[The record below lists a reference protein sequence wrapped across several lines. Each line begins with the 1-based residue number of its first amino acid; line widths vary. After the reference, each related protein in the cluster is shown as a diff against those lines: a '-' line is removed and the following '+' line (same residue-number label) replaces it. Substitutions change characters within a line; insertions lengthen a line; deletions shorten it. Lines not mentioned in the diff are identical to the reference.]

1 MISKELRDELE
12 KTPCI
17 LNDGGFF
24 QYLSENKKG
33 NVVKMKCPECQKR
46 GLSNIIK
53 VEVRKQ

>member
-12 KTPCI
+12 KTPCT

-33 NVVKMKCPECQKR
+33 DIITMKCQKCQER

-53 VEVRKQ
+53 VEVKK